1 MAEALVNPA
10 VRVAALRKRYG
21 KLLALETV
29 DLSVGSG
36 EAFGLVGANG
46 AGKTTLL
53 HLLAGSLR
61 PTAGRVVWRGR
72 DVTRRGP
79 VHRARSGI
87 ARSFQTP
94 TILPS
99 LSTVDNLMLGAWP
112 RAGRSYDRALE
123 LARSL
128 GLADCAQTPAG
139 TLSHG
144 QRRLL
149 DIGIALAGAPELLL
163 LDEPAAGL
171 DGDDLDRLLAL
182 LDALPTTMA
191 VLLVEHRG
199 EVVEAIASTVSVLD
213 QGRLASTVEV
223 PGAVR

>member
-1 MAEALVNPA
+1 
-10 VRVAALRKRYG
+10 
-21 KLLALETV
+21 
-29 DLSVGSG
+29 
-36 EAFGLVGANG
+36 
-46 AGKTTLL
+46 
-53 HLLAGSLR
+53 
-61 PTAGRVVWRGR
+61 
-72 DVTRRGP
+72 

-94 TILPS
+94 TVLPS
-99 LSTVDNLMLGAWP
+99 LSTVDNLMLGARP
-112 RAGRSYDRALE
+112 RAGRSYDRGLE

-149 DIGIALAGAPELLL
+149 DIGIALAGAPDLLL

-171 DGDDLDRLLAL
+171 DGDDLDRVLAL

-213 QGRLASTVEV
+213 QGRLVSTVEV
-223 PGAVR
+223 PGTVR